1 MKQEQEIFEQAMA
14 LKSPEARERY
24 LLRACGPN
32 RELRRSVDEL
42 LAAFDDAGEL
52 DFLKSGERGREA
64 QTVLLDARP
73 DEGPGTVIGRYKLLQ
88 QIGEGGMG
96 VVYMA
101 EQEEPVRR
109 RVALKIIKLGMDT
122 KSVIARFEA
131 ERQALAMMDHPNI
144 AKVLDG
150 GATDAGRPYFVMELV
165 RGIKIT
171 EYCDEARLATRDRL
185 DLFIKVCLAI
195 QHAHQKGII
204 HRDIKPSNILVTLND
219 GVAVPKVIDFGIAKA
234 TEGRLTD
241 KTLFTQFEALIG
253 TPAYMS
259 PEQAVMTSL
268 DIDTRSDIY
277 SLGVLLYELL
287 AGSTPFDAK
296 ELMASGLDAM
306 RKTIREKEPVRPST
320 RFAALKGE
328 ELTTTAKRR
337 SADTS
342 KLLHQLQGDLDWIV
356 MKCLEKDR
364 ARRYETANGLAADL
378 KRHLNDEPVVARPP
392 SAAYR
397 LQKAFRRNKLVFA
410 ATSAV
415 AMVLVLGVMVST
427 WQVVRATRSQQNEAK
442 QRHIADEARQTE
454 AQLRV
459 RAQAQELAARQRAY
473 ASDISR
479 AQQALAF
486 NNLGRARE
494 LLNRQRPQSGQQ
506 DLRGWEWRFLWKQC
520 QSDALFTLCQ
530 ETNQVGSLATAA
542 EIAVS
547 ADGRWLA
554 VGDGEKLSVWD
565 LQTRRIITSLP
576 AGKSHPHLAFSPRAE
591 LLAYSA
597 LSRQSST
604 NGHYGIRRWNS
615 ETRMPAAELPLP
627 GPCLGL
633 AFSGD
638 GQTLVTST
646 AGEQG
651 QIALWR
657 MADGQQLASYPAPQ
671 AHFTWTAFAVA
682 QNLSVAAHATRGDG
696 RKVRIIDLASGQE
709 RWSARAAEE
718 SVMALALSSDGKIL
732 ASGAGFTESTI
743 RLWDVAT
750 GNELRRLEGH
760 RSFIAALRFWPDGRT
775 LASASGDQTIRLWD
789 LSNLTTVPPPRVL
802 RGHQDEVHQ
811 LALLP
816 DNSTLVSGCKD
827 GSVCFWDTSSRRQ
840 QTTRITVPGTFRS
853 WGFDPE
859 SQSVVTVAGNG
870 NVARWKGAGFQETEP
885 LFELGTDLEASLIS
899 PDTRWLATQSKQR
912 NLRVWDLHRGALLRE
927 WTNGISPQPFA
938 FLTNGKQLVTMDR
951 GDGVHREWDLTT
963 WKETQSWRGAAA
975 LDYWCAP
982 AFSSDE
988 HRCLTLNGGGEGLIR
1003 DMTTGSERNLNLNL
1017 GEVMGVTFSP
1027 DGKLFAAAS
1036 GQGFAKLWEATT
1048 LQEVATLRGVLLG
1061 VHSVAFS
1068 PDGRRLAIG
1077 SSGIE
1082 AIQLWDVESSQELLT
1097 LEGVGSVFCRTAFS
1111 PDGNVLGSRNDA
1123 GLLHLWRAPSWEE
1136 IAAAE
1141 AKEKTETRQP

>member
-1 MKQEQEIFEQAMA
+1 ENPGEIIQACASQYRLDRWDTQDIYPGVWIEKDALSGVFE
-14 LKSPEARERY
+14 RV
-24 LLRACGPN
+24 CGPFDVPLFAC
-32 RELRRSVDEL
+32 RGYTSQSEMWAAGQRFVDRIE
-42 LAAFDDAGEL
+42 AGKKVIIFHFG
-52 DFLKSGERGREA
+52 DHDPSGI
-64 QTVLLDARP
+64 D
-73 DEGPGTVIGRYKLLQ
+73 
-88 QIGEGGMG
+88 M
-96 VVYMA
+96 
-101 EQEEPVRR
+101 
-109 RVALKIIKLGMDT
+109 
-122 KSVIARFEA
+122 
-131 ERQALAMMDHPNI
+131 
-144 AKVLDG
+144 
-150 GATDAGRPYFVMELV
+150 
-165 RGIKIT
+165 
-171 EYCDEARLATRDRL
+171 TRDILERL
-185 DLFIKVCLAI
+185 DLFVK
-195 QHAHQKGII
+195 
-204 HRDIKPSNILVTLND
+204 
-219 GVAVPKVIDFGIAKA
+219 
-234 TEGRLTD
+234 
-241 KTLFTQFEALIG
+241 
-253 TPAYMS
+253 
-259 PEQAVMTSL
+259 TSL
-268 DIDTRSDIY
+268 GRRPNEDSGIEVKRIALNMDQIEELKPPENPAKITDSRAAKYIQRFGESSWELDAIEPARLAKLVSDAII
-277 SLGVLLYELL
+277 
-287 AGSTPFDAK
+287 
-296 ELMASGLDAM
+296 ELMD
-306 RKTIREKEPVRPST
+306 
-320 RFAALKGE
+320 F
-328 ELTTTAKRR
+328 
-337 SADTS
+337 
-342 KLLHQLQGDLDWIV
+342 DLF
-356 MKCLEKDR
+356 K
-364 ARRYETANGLAADL
+364 
-378 KRHLNDEPVVARPP
+378 
-392 SAAYR
+392 
-397 LQKAFRRNKLVFA
+397 
-410 ATSAV
+410 
-415 AMVLVLGVMVST
+415 
-427 WQVVRATRSQQNEAK
+427 QNEAK

-951 GDGVHREWDLTT
+951 GDGVHREWNLTT
-963 WKETQSWRGAAA
+963 WKETQSWRGAAG
-975 LDYWCAP
+975 LTPWCTP
-982 AFSSDE
+982 TFSPDE
-988 HRCLTLNGGGEGLIR
+988 HWCLTLNGDGDGL
-1003 DMTTGSERNLNLNL
+1003 
-1017 GEVMGVTFSP
+1017 
-1027 DGKLFAAAS
+1027 
-1036 GQGFAKLWEATT
+1036 
-1048 LQEVATLRGVLLG
+1048 
-1061 VHSVAFS
+1061 
-1068 PDGRRLAIG
+1068 
-1077 SSGIE
+1077 
-1082 AIQLWDVESSQELLT
+1082 
-1097 LEGVGSVFCRTAFS
+1097 
-1111 PDGNVLGSRNDA
+1111 
-1123 GLLHLWRAPSWEE
+1123 
-1136 IAAAE
+1136 
-1141 AKEKTETRQP
+1141 